1 MYKVVVTTATG
12 KTSFYKT
19 KRSTDVLF
27 GETGYC
33 FILRHKEHP
42 VFNQFYYGGKG
53 IIMGTERWKQV
64 RNLEKQYAKVPV
76 SDMVGAKVEFFP
88 IDGRT
93 KWVLTFQ
100 KLKKWNVVVHLFTIN
115 GWQRLRIL
123 IYTTTW

>member
-1 MYKVVVTTATG
+1 MYKVIVTTSKG
-12 KTSFYKT
+12 KTSVYKT
-19 KRSTDVLF
+19 KRSCDVLF

-42 VFNQFYYGGKG
+42 VLNQFYYGGKG

-93 KWVLTFQ
+93 KKAR
-100 KLKKWNVVVHLFTIN
+100 KLSY
-115 GWQRLRIL
+115 
-123 IYTTTW
+123 YTVDCLMD